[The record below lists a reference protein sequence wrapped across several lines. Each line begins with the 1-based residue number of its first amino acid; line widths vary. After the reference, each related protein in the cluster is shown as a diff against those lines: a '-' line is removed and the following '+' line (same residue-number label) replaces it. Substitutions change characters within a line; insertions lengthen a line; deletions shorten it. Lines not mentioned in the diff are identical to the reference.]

1 MYTGDICFYI
11 FIDGKVR
18 ILRDVKCVCEM
29 FLKGSKAKRKLRMQK
44 CRLIEL
50 QAIEV
55 WVRLKERG
63 LIKILMIA
71 YEILNIKLEFK

>member
-1 MYTGDICFYI
+1 MHTGDTRFYI
-11 FIDGKVR
+11 FIIEKVR
-18 ILRDVKCVCEM
+18 ILRNVKCVCEM

-55 WVRLKERG
+55 
-63 LIKILMIA
+63 
-71 YEILNIKLEFK
+71 